1 MFHALQ
7 HDPHVKAK
15 NNKKVFLQTLKI
27 VCSLLPLRYR
37 VMFCF

>member
-15 NNKKVFLQTLKI
+15 NNKVFLQTLKI